1 MTSDAERYVDQVN
14 QLLRGTQ
21 VSVEDNAVSL
31 DDGCRRAV
39 DELLRVRRDGRSVF
53 LIGNGGSSAIAT
65 HMHNDLM
72 KNVGVRAS
80 VFHDVP
86 LMTAI
91 TNDDGYARVFSDPL
105 KQWIEAG
112 DVLISVSSSG
122 RSENILRATDLALA
136 SGAKVLTLTGFDA
149 DNPLR
154 KLGVVNFYVASHAY
168 GLVESA
174 HTVLTHLITDS
185 AAARLA
191 EGP

>member
-1 MTSDAERYVDQVN
+1 MTSDAQRYVDQVH

-21 VSVEDNAVSL
+21 VSVDGEVASL
-31 DDGCRRAV
+31 DEGCQRTVA
-39 DELLRVRRDGRSVF
+39 ELLRVRSDRRSVF
-53 LIGNGGSSAIAT
+53 VIGNGGSSAIAT

-72 KNVGVRAS
+72 KNVGVRSS

-105 KQWIEAG
+105 GQWIEAG
-112 DVLISVSSSG
+112 DILISVSSSG
-122 RSENILRATDLALA
+122 RSENILRATNLALT
-136 SGAKVLTLTGFDA
+136 SGARVLTLTGFDA

-154 KLGVVNFYVASHAY
+154 VLGAVNFYVASHAY
-168 GLVESA
+168 GLVESV

-185 AAARLA
+185 ASARLA